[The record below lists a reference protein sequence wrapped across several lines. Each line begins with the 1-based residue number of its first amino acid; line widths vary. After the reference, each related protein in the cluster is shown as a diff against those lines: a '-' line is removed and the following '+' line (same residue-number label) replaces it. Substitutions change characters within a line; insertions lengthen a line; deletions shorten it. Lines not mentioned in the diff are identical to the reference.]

1 MFYCKISGWQIIR
14 TSQNSSE
21 EFVMIYDLHIEQTD
35 TDEECVEDSKRNLSK
50 TLSLAKE
57 NQSAE
62 GVEE

>member
-1 MFYCKISGWQIIR
+1 
-14 TSQNSSE
+14 
-21 EFVMIYDLHIEQTD
+21 MIYDLHIEQTD